1 MKVGHVVCVHGS
13 VSNERFVL
21 FEYVNLSTIT
31 IGLSIMEKI
40 TLKTNLLNIDFS
52 TIANSL
58 MRKLNEK
65 L

>member
-1 MKVGHVVCVHGS
+1 MKDLCCLGMLIYQPS
-13 VSNERFVL
+13 LLAYQSWK
-21 FEYVNLSTIT
+21 
-31 IGLSIMEKI
+31 KI

>member
-1 MKVGHVVCVHGS
+1 MYMVVCLMKDLCCLGMLIYQPS
-13 VSNERFVL
+13 LLAYQSWK
-21 FEYVNLSTIT
+21 
-31 IGLSIMEKI
+31 KI